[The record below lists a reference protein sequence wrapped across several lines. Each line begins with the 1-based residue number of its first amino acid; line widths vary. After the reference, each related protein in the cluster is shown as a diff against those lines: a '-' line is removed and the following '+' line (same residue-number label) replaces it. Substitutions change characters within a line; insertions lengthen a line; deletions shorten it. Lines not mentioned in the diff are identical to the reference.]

1 MKNHPIET
9 IELEMS
15 ILSRRLTS
23 MSTYK
28 KIGTLDHSAYLL
40 LQQINLHGSA
50 GVKALS
56 DEFRLDISTVS
67 RQATALE
74 QKGYV
79 TREPDPLDGRA
90 YTLKISELGSEMLRS
105 NMEIRQEKMRNLL
118 EDWTEEEREGF
129 GHLLQKLN
137 AAILKEM

>member
-1 MKNHPIET
+1 MNKRPIEI

-15 ILSRRLTS
+15 LLSRRLTS

-28 KIGTLDHSAYLL
+28 KVGTLDHSAYLL
-40 LQQINLHGSA
+40 LQQIAIHGSA

-67 RQATALE
+67 RQSSALE

-79 TREPDPLDGRA
+79 TRKPDPLDGRA
-90 YTLKISELGSEMLRS
+90 YTLEISELGSEMLRD
-105 NMEIRQEKMRNLL
+105 NMDLRQEKIGKML
-118 EDWTEEEREGF
+118 ESWSEEERENF
-129 GHLLQKLN
+129 GQLLQKLN